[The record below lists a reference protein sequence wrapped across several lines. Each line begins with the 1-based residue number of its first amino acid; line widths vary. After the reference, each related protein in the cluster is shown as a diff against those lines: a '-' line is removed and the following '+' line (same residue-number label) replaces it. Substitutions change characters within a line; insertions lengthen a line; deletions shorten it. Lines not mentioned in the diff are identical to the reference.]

1 MGIRYASKQINDEPL
16 NEQSI
21 QRRLNSFFASHK
33 YMVDNLYVFEWE
45 SDKLIWTKAGY
56 IYEFEIKISRA
67 DFRNDFKHKK
77 EKHIILQ
84 GPTDK
89 EQMMPD
95 FYRSYEW
102 NKTLYSSIEELRAK
116 LKPTDSCYIANH
128 RKPNYFYYVV
138 PDGLIRPE
146 EVPEYAGLLYV
157 QKEKPG
163 FVLAKKAP
171 QLHKVKYKDAEL
183 NLGEKFYYNWQNDR
197 RLRLKAQRDADS
209 VNKLLRDELSSKNQ
223 EMTYAQ
229 MEQLVKIYKDDR
241 DNYFNKYTEMCRDR
255 NIDRM
260 VIRRMAHR
268 LKELDPEFNYLSLEE
283 ECEKV
288 LYGNKQT

>member
-1 MGIRYASKQINDEPL
+1 MGIRYASKQTNDEPL

-21 QRRLNSFFASHK
+21 QRRLNSFFASDK
-33 YMVDNLYVFEWE
+33 YTVDNLYVFEWE
-45 SDKLIWTKAGY
+45 SDKLIWTRAGY

-67 DFRNDFKHKK
+67 DFKNDFKHKK

-84 GPTDK
+84 GPTEK

-102 NKTLYSSIEELRAK
+102 NKHLYASIEELRAT
-116 LKPTDSCYIANH
+116 LKPTDRYYIVNH

-138 PDGLIRPE
+138 PEDLISPE
-146 EVPEYAGLLYV
+146 EVPEYAGLVYV
-157 QKEKPG
+157 RKKNTG
-163 FVLAKKAP
+163 LVIAKKAP

-183 NLGEKFYYNWQNDR
+183 NLGEKFYYNWKNDR
-197 RLRLKAQRDADS
+197 KLRLEAQREADS
-209 VNKLLRDELSSKNQ
+209 VRKLLREEISSKNQ

-229 MEQLVKIYKDDR
+229 MEKLVKIYNAER
-241 DNYFNKYTEMCRDR
+241 DNYYSKYTEMCRDR
-255 NIDRM
+255 KIDRM
-260 VIRRMAHR
+260 VIRRIAHR
-268 LKELDPEFNYLSLEE
+268 LKELDPEFNYLALEE

-288 LYGNKQT
+288 YGI